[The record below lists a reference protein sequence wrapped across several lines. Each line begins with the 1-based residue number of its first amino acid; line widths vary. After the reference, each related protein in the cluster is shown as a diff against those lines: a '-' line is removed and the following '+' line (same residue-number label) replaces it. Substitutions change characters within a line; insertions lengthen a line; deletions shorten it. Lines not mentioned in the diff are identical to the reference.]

1 MAYSEQHRGILAKF
15 TLTVT
20 NGKSRGK
27 RDSVEDAIMV
37 MPRSSCDHLQIV
49 SLLALVDHVVIM
61 SAQIGRKSIEISL
74 DENPSKF
81 HWTKIRRN
89 FIGRKS
95 VEISLDENPSKSHW
109 TKIHLDVPA
118 K

>member
-61 SAQIGRKSIEISL
+61 SALIGRKSIEISL
-74 DENPSKF
+74 DDNPRNVIGRKSSKC
-81 HWTKIRRN
+81 HWTKIL
-89 FIGRKS
+89 
-95 VEISLDENPSKSHW
+95 EMSLDENPSKSHW